1 MTYYELVNFLYGL
14 IDTPIEYKNI
24 EFLNSVN
31 IILEGERYQRFLDQL
46 AIVVSER
53 MSHVI
58 NNLKD
63 KLVSEYLDANTLIIE
78 TSNLANEMKYC
89 KSLCNTL
96 LVKPENQKEFNTSIV
111 DTNNKL
117 VDAVLEFFN
126 DEERKD
132 IVKRLYMKE
141 EENEIR

>member
-1 MTYYELVNFLYGL
+1 MTYYELISFLYGL

-31 IILEGERYQRFLDQL
+31 ITLEGVRYQRFLDQL
-46 AIVVSER
+46 SNAVSER
-53 MSHVI
+53 LSNVI

-63 KLVSEYLDANTLIIE
+63 KLVSEQLDNNTLTIE
-78 TSNLANEMKYC
+78 TSLLSSEFKYC
-89 KSLCNTL
+89 KGLCNSL
-96 LVKPENQKEFNTSIV
+96 IVKPENQKEFNESIV
-111 DTNNKL
+111 STNNKL
-117 VDAVLEFFN
+117 VDAMLGFFD

-132 IVKRLYMKE
+132 IVKRLYLKE

>member
-31 IILEGERYQRFLDQL
+31 ITLEGERYQRFLDQL

>member
-31 IILEGERYQRFLDQL
+31 ITLEGERYQRFLDQL

-141 EENEIR
+141 EETEIR